1 MTAAT
6 STTDRPWF
14 ATPEQIEIERLL
26 LRLRDD
32 PEVGRIKARLKADI
46 GATARARIPDA
57 AARLDQAID
66 QWTNALIFVEL
77 VDRPARPVMLWGT
90 DEAPRE
96 WMGHRLGGLS
106 KAGINP
112 DMIGVMGSI
121 EGGAR
126 YEILGR
132 YHPDSRP
139 VQVLIEVNHGNIAQ
153 PAKLLGTSSNKTDIQ
168 NAAFITE
175 RELVV
180 APDGSFRITLGGEAD
195 GPNHLELPP
204 SGQCVVGARIILND
218 WNQRACRL
226 DIRRL
231 DPVAPEVPDIEDV
244 RRRVHADLYDFVRF
258 WAGYADIW
266 LGGVKPNAITPAL
279 GRPGG
284 WGFLVGLNFSLAPD
298 EAIVVTTGRG
308 GALYTGFQ
316 LTDPWLITPEVRERQ
331 ICLNNS
337 QAVPNADGS
346 CTYVIAMSDP
356 LVANWLDTG
365 GMRDGFG
372 ILRWQ
377 AVPPALTGEGLV
389 RDFRKIRLSELADIP
404 DLPRVTPEER
414 RRQVAARA
422 ASYNIRTS

>member
-1 MTAAT
+1 MTAAA
-6 STTDRPWF
+6 DRPWL
-14 ATPEQIEIERLL
+14 ATPEQIEMERMLL
-26 LRLRDD
+26 QLSED
-32 PEVGRIKARLKADI
+32 PEVRRIKAKLKADI

-57 AARLDQAID
+57 AARLEQGID

-77 VDRPARPVMLWGT
+77 VNRPTRPVILWGT

-112 DMIGVMGSI
+112 DMIGVMGGI

-139 VQVLIEVNHGNIAQ
+139 AQVLIEVNQGDMAQ
-153 PAKLLGTSSNKTDIQ
+153 PQKLLGTSANKTDIQ

-175 RELVV
+175 KELVV
-180 APDGSFRITLGGEAD
+180 APDGRFRITLGGEAD
-195 GPNHLELPP
+195 GPNHLALPP
-204 SGQCVVGARIILND
+204 SGPCMVGARIILND

-231 DPVAPEVPDIEDV
+231 DPVAPEVPGIEEV
-244 RRRVHADLYDFVRF
+244 RRRIHADLYDFVRF

-284 WGFLVGLNFSLAPD
+284 WGFIVGLNFSLAPD
-298 EAIVVTTGRG
+298 EAILVTTERG
-308 GALYTGFQ
+308 GALYAGFQ
-316 LTDPWLITPEVRERQ
+316 LTDPWLITSNVREHQ
-331 ICLNNS
+331 VCLNTS

-356 LVANWLDTG
+356 LVANWLDTD

-377 AVPPALTGEGLV
+377 GVPPTLTGEGLV
-389 RDFRKIRLSELADIP
+389 RDFRKIRLSELAGMP
-404 DLPRVTPEER
+404 DLLRVTPEER
-414 RRQVAARA
+414 RRRVAARA
-422 ASYNIRTS
+422 ASYNTRTS

>member
-1 MTAAT
+1 MTAAAE
-6 STTDRPWF
+6 RPWF
-14 ATPEQIEIERLL
+14 ATPGQIEMERMLL
-26 LRLRDD
+26 QLNED

-46 GATARARIPDA
+46 GATARARMPDA
-57 AARLDQAID
+57 AARLDQGID
-66 QWTNALIFVEL
+66 QWTHALIFVEL
-77 VDRPARPVMLWGT
+77 VNRPARPVILWGS

-96 WMGHRLGGLS
+96 WMGHRVGGS
-106 KAGINP
+106 SQAGINP
-112 DMIGVMGSI
+112 DMIGVMGGI

-139 VQVLIEVNHGNIAQ
+139 VQVLIEVNQGNMAE
-153 PAKLLGTSSNKTDIQ
+153 PAKLLGTSANKTDIH

-175 RELVV
+175 KELVV

-204 SGQCVVGARIILND
+204 TGPCTIGARIMLND

-231 DPVAPEVPDIEDV
+231 DPVAPAVPDIEEV
-244 RRRVHADLYDFVRF
+244 RRRIHANLYDFVRF

-266 LGGVKPNAITPAL
+266 LGGVKPNTITPAL

-298 EAIVVTTGRG
+298 EAIVVTTERG
-308 GALYTGFQ
+308 GARYTGFQ
-316 LTDPWLITPEVRERQ
+316 LTDPWLITSHVRERQ
-331 ICLNNS
+331 VCLNNS
-337 QAVPNADGS
+337 QAVANADGS

-356 LVANWLDTG
+356 LVANWLDTD

-377 AVPPALTGEGLV
+377 AVPPTLTGEGLV
-389 RDFRKIRLSELADIP
+389 RDFRKIRLSELASLP
-404 DLPRVTPEER
+404 DLLRVTPEER
-414 RRQVAARA
+414 RRQVAARS
-422 ASYNIRTS
+422 ASYNTRTS